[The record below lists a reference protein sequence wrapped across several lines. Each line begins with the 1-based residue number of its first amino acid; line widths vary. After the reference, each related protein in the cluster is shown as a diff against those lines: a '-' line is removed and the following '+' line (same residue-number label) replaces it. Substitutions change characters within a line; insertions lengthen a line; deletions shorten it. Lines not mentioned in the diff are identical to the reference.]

1 MKLIKSQQKIVST
14 MVEKRLE
21 KYRTSNF
28 NLSDFTEKASVVLKP
43 SLSKKKINIINL
55 EKCYC

>member
-1 MKLIKSQQKIVST
+1 MKLIPSQQKIVST

-28 NLSDFTEKASVVLKP
+28 NLSDFTETTSVVLKP
-43 SLSKKKINIINL
+43 SLSKKKKSILLI
-55 EKCYC
+55 